1 MKLLIDDKPLTL
13 DTLRKAFEEPISLA
27 INKQLKE
34 NIRLASDYIQA
45 ATKSDEAIYGVNTGF
60 GKLAKI
66 RIEFEDLAKLQKNI
80 VSSHAVGVGELLPNK
95 VVKLILLLKVLALS
109 KGLSGVSL
117 SLIERLCEL
126 VNSEIFPCIPAKG
139 SVGASGD
146 LAPLAHLSQ
155 ILIGEGY
162 ASFSGKTM
170 KAKEALKAAN
180 LKPIELGPKEGLALL
195 NGTQVSTAIALSAY
209 FDAEKLFQAALH
221 SGALTVDAIKGSKKP
236 FDQRIHEARGQP
248 GQKKVANE
256 LIKLLQ
262 GSEIMASHQECDR
275 VQDPY
280 SIRCQ
285 PQVMGACLDA
295 MNHAASILN
304 IEANAVTDNP
314 LVFLDSNEIISGG
327 NFHAEPVAFAADHLA
342 LALAEIGSISE
353 RRCALLIDTNLS
365 GLPAFLVKESGVN
378 SGLMIPQVTAAAL
391 VSENKSLAH
400 PSSVDSIPTS
410 ANQED
415 HVSMATH
422 AAYRLKAMTEN
433 LSYIIAIEFLSAA
446 QGIEFHEPL
455 STSKKLQATMIKIR
469 AHSDSFK
476 EDRSLSDD
484 IKRLSESIIK
494 GEMSDEQPPTI
505 FKVENDAIH

>member
-1 MKLLIDDKPLTL
+1 MKLLIDAKPLTL
-13 DTLRKAFEEPISLA
+13 DTLRAAFREPITLA

-34 NIRLASDYIQA
+34 NIRLSSEYIQA
-45 ATKSDEAIYGVNTGF
+45 ATKGNEALYGINTGF

-66 RIEFEDLAKLQKNI
+66 RIEFKDLAKLQKNI
-80 VSSHAVGVGELLPNK
+80 VTSHAAGVGELLPNK
-95 VVKLILLLKVLALS
+95 VVKLVLLLKVLALS

-117 SLIERLCEL
+117 SLVERLCDL
-126 VNSEIFPCIPAKG
+126 VNSEVFPCIPAKG

-155 ILIGEGY
+155 VLIGEGY

-170 KAKEALKAAN
+170 KAKEALKAAK

-209 FDAEKLFQAALH
+209 FDAENLFQAALY

-236 FDQRIHEARGQP
+236 FDQRIHEARGQL
-248 GQKKVANE
+248 GQKIVANE

-314 LVFLDSNEIISGG
+314 LVFLESDEIISGG

-342 LALAEIGSISE
+342 LAIAEIGSISE

-422 AAYRLKAMTEN
+422 AAYRLKAMTKN
-433 LSYIIAIEFLSAA
+433 LSYIIAIEFLSAT

-455 STSKKLQATMIKIR
+455 NTSKELQAIMIKIR

-484 IKRLSESIIK
+484 IKRLSESIIN
-494 GEMSDEQPPTI
+494 GEMSDEQPAI
-505 FKVENDAIH
+505 FKVEK

>member
-170 KAKEALKAAN
+170 KAKEALKAAK

-195 NGTQVSTAIALSAY
+195 
-209 FDAEKLFQAALH
+209 
-221 SGALTVDAIKGSKKP
+221 
-236 FDQRIHEARGQP
+236 
-248 GQKKVANE
+248 KV
-256 LIKLLQ
+256 
-262 GSEIMASHQECDR
+262 
-275 VQDPY
+275 
-280 SIRCQ
+280 
-285 PQVMGACLDA
+285 
-295 MNHAASILN
+295 
-304 IEANAVTDNP
+304 
-314 LVFLDSNEIISGG
+314 
-327 NFHAEPVAFAADHLA
+327 
-342 LALAEIGSISE
+342 
-353 RRCALLIDTNLS
+353 
-365 GLPAFLVKESGVN
+365 
-378 SGLMIPQVTAAAL
+378 
-391 VSENKSLAH
+391 
-400 PSSVDSIPTS
+400 
-410 ANQED
+410 
-415 HVSMATH
+415 
-422 AAYRLKAMTEN
+422 
-433 LSYIIAIEFLSAA
+433 
-446 QGIEFHEPL
+446 
-455 STSKKLQATMIKIR
+455 
-469 AHSDSFK
+469 
-476 EDRSLSDD
+476 
-484 IKRLSESIIK
+484 
-494 GEMSDEQPPTI
+494 
-505 FKVENDAIH
+505 